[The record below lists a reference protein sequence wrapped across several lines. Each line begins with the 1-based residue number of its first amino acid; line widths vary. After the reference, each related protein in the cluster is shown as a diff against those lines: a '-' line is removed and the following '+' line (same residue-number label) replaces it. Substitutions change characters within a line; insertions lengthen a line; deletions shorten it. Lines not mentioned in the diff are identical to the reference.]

1 RSPYK
6 ERRIAQK
13 PHRPSRPPG
22 HSQGADDELAIIDY
36 KEVVQIRSSQTTT
49 THPPRNPEPS
59 GPLAERQQG
68 INLHEPVHLRKS
80 AFRKPRK
87 NPCGAT
93 HSSACRKPPI
103 ARHIIAEM
111 LQTSLKTA

>member
-1 RSPYK
+1 
-6 ERRIAQK
+6 
-13 PHRPSRPPG
+13 
-22 HSQGADDELAIIDY
+22 L
-36 KEVVQIRSSQTTT
+36 SSQTTT
-49 THPPRNPEPS
+49 APASRPNLQER
-59 GPLAERQQG
+59 GRRAEQQG

>member
-1 RSPYK
+1 
-6 ERRIAQK
+6 
-13 PHRPSRPPG
+13 
-22 HSQGADDELAIIDY
+22 
-36 KEVVQIRSSQTTT
+36 
-49 THPPRNPEPS
+49 
-59 GPLAERQQG
+59 
-68 INLHEPVHLRKS
+68 LRKS